1 MTIHDRSHRCLG
13 RWAASLLGL
22 LMALATPPRGAF
34 AGDVTAFV
42 TLPSPR
48 EEWGRGYGAAL
59 TSTWFQVLNFEG
71 EAARLQ
77 GELPD
82 TSMTTFTG
90 SALLGP
96 RVGIFTPYGGVGV
109 GLFRQT
115 VASDSD
121 LGTLKAL
128 ILGAKVKLGPLV
140 IVKGEYRRLSLSGT
154 PLVPLTSRVA
164 AGVGIS
170 F

>member
-1 MTIHDRSHRCLG
+1 MMIDMRALRRFGKAIGAVLG
-13 RWAASLLGL
+13 VV
-22 LMALATPPRGAF
+22 LAVAIPPPEAE

-59 TSTWFQVLNFEG
+59 TSTWFQVLHFEG

-96 RVGIFTPYGGVGV
+96 RVGLLTPYGGVGV

-115 VASDSD
+115 VGSESD
-121 LGTLKAL
+121 LGTLRAL
-128 ILGAKVKLGPLV
+128 IFGAKFKLGPLV
-140 IVKGEYRRLSLSGT
+140 VVKGEYRRLSLSGT
-154 PLVPLTSRVA
+154 PLVPLTSRIA

>member
-1 MTIHDRSHRCLG
+1 M
-13 RWAASLLGL
+13 AALTGL
-22 LMALATPPRGAF
+22 LLALAAAPRGAE

-42 TLPSPR
+42 TVPSPR
-48 EEWGRGYGAAL
+48 EAWGRGYGAAL

-71 EAARLQ
+71 EAARLP

-115 VASDSD
+115 VAADSD
-121 LGTLKAL
+121 FGTLKAL
-128 ILGAKVKLGPLV
+128 IFGAKVRLGPLV
-140 IVKGEYRRLSLSGT
+140 IVKGEYRRLTLSGT
-154 PLVPLTSRVA
+154 PLVPVTSRIA

>member
-1 MTIHDRSHRCLG
+1 MMID
-13 RWAASLLGL
+13 AARLKSLAIKALGL
-22 LMALATPPRGAF
+22 VGLVLALAGGSREAE

-59 TSTWFQVLNFEG
+59 TSTWFTVLHFEG
-71 EAARLQ
+71 EAARLP
-77 GELPD
+77 GELPS

-96 RVGIFTPYGGVGV
+96 KVGLLTPYGGVGV

-115 VASDSD
+115 VGSESD
-121 LGTLKAL
+121 LGTLRAL
-128 ILGAKVKLGPLV
+128 IFGAKLKLGPLV

>member
-1 MTIHDRSHRCLG
+1 MIIQNRPSPALG
-13 RWAASLLGL
+13 RGAVALLGL
-22 LMALATPPRGAF
+22 FLALAVAPTGAT

-59 TSTWFQVLNFEG
+59 TSTWFQVLHFEG

-96 RVGIFTPYGGVGV
+96 KVGVLTPYGGVGV

-115 VASDSD
+115 VASESD
-121 LGTLKAL
+121 LGTLRAL
-128 ILGAKVKLGPLV
+128 IFGAKVRLGPLV